1 MRDNRG
7 ESIQVQRMATSHG
20 LGGGERGWL
29 GLDVV
34 LGGGTVETGFRGWD
48 RRVGAG
54 GGEVE
59 GGARD
64 EVCAPRDKE
73 TSNFLV

>member
-1 MRDNRG
+1 M
-7 ESIQVQRMATSHG
+7 
-20 LGGGERGWL
+20 
-29 GLDVV
+29 
-34 LGGGTVETGFRGWD
+34 ETGFRGWG

-64 EVCAPRDKE
+64 EVCAPRQGNLKLP
-73 TSNFLV
+73 SLSSFSLFLCALQQEENIL